1 MSQKVT
7 IERRAAV
14 EQLLKDRGDKLVV
27 CGLGS
32 STYDVFAAGDHHA
45 NFYLWGAMGGA
56 VMIGL
61 GLAIAEPDRQVVV
74 ITGDGEALM
83 GVGALATIAAQKPNN
98 LSIIVLDNEH
108 FGETGMQK
116 SHTSHGI
123 DLAEIARGCGFLS
136 SQTIY
141 DYDTLNAFSNLPNDP
156 VGPRLAV
163 VKITSDNPPRALP
176 NVDGIYIKT
185 RFRQWL
191 GHHPC

>member
-1 MSQKVT
+1 MSAMVT
-7 IERRAAV
+7 IERRTAV
-14 EQLLKDRGDKLVV
+14 KHLLQNRNDMLVV

-32 STYDVFAAGDHHA
+32 STYDVYAAGDHHA

-61 GLAIAEPDRQVVV
+61 GLALAEPNRPVMV

-83 GVGALATIAAQKPNN
+83 GIGALATVAAQKPNN
-98 LSIIVLDNEH
+98 LSIVVLDNEH

-123 DLAEIARGCGFLS
+123 DLTKIASGCGFVGC
-136 SQTIY
+136 QTIY
-141 DYDTLNAFSNLPNDP
+141 DYDVLNAFTNKPNDLS
-156 VGPRLAV
+156 GPKLAV
-163 VKITSDNPPRALP
+163 VKVTNSTPPRALP
-176 NVDGIYIKT
+176 NVDGVYIKI

-191 GHHPC
+191 SHPPC